1 MKIFKIE
8 NGTAQFWSVKQQKN
22 LPIDQIDKAELLSL
36 LEFFLENDA
45 EMDKIDGEN
54 LQNQAQLIIYRSIF
68 EKFEV
73 LARNKSKFRDESD
86 RLYLEELQKYQP
98 K

>member
-1 MKIFKIE
+1 M
-8 NGTAQFWSVKQQKN
+8 KQQKN

-73 LARNKSKFRDESD
+73 LDRNKSKFRDESD